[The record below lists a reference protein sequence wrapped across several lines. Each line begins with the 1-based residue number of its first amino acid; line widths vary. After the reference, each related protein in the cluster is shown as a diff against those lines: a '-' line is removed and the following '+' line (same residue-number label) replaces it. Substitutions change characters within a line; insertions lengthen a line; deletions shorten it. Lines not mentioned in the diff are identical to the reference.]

1 MTESPDSGPPRPDDL
16 ETTIFLLD
24 RARGGDRNAL
34 NVVYARYWPRLYRWA
49 SGRLPASAR
58 PMEETGDVVQ
68 RVLERFLANLDTFRP
83 RHDGALMAYLCTSV
97 MNRIRDA
104 ARQSQRRPQ
113 QVAVDDRDL
122 AAADPSPYELC
133 VAKDV
138 RERYT
143 AALSRL
149 DEDQRCAVIL
159 KLELDLGPT
168 EIARAL
174 DKPSP
179 DAARMYTERAIRRLA
194 EEMADG

>member
-1 MTESPDSGPPRPDDL
+1 MTENPDGGPPRPDDL
-16 ETTIFLLD
+16 EKTVVLLN
-24 RARGGDRNAL
+24 RARGGDRRAL
-34 NVVYARYWPRLYRWA
+34 NLVYSRYWPRLSCWA

-58 PMEETGDVVQ
+58 PLEETGDVVQ
-68 RVLERFLANLDTFRP
+68 RVLQSFLSKVDEFQP
-83 RHDGALMAYLCTSV
+83 RHEGALMAYLCTAV

-113 QVAVDDRDL
+113 EVEVDERDL
-122 AAADPSPYELC
+122 ADADASPYELC
-133 VAKDV
+133 VAKEV
-138 RERYT
+138 RERYA
-143 AALSRL
+143 AALCRL

-168 EIARAL
+168 EIAQAL

-179 DAARMYTERAIRRLA
+179 DAARMYTERAIRKLA

>member
-1 MTESPDSGPPRPDDL
+1 MTENPDSAPPRPDDL
-16 ETTIFLLD
+16 EKTVVLLE
-24 RARGGDRNAL
+24 RARGGDRRAL
-34 NVVYARYWPRLYRWA
+34 NVVCIRYWPRLSRWA

-58 PMEETGDVVQ
+58 SLEETGDVVQ
-68 RVLERFLANLDTFRP
+68 LVLESFLSKVDDFQP
-83 RHDGALMAYLCTSV
+83 RHDGALMAYLCTAV
-97 MNRIRDA
+97 LNRVRDA
-104 ARQSQRRPQ
+104 ARRSQRRPQ
-113 QVAVDDRDL
+113 EVDADDRDL
-122 AAADPSPYELC
+122 VAPGASPYEQC

-143 AALSRL
+143 DALRRL